1 MNSNHHYSLRQYLND
16 VIDLERNIRNAV
28 HSQSD
33 DSGLEAYP
41 ELRQLL
47 LEIVNGSDERIAA
60 LERLSTQE
68 GGSVGAA
75 LMEGINTVT
84 GTLAGLYE
92 KVREHPVSKMVRDD
106 IIALHMASTGYGML
120 LTLSLGIGHNECA
133 DLSLKCMSCFP
144 RLILGLTDLLPTIV
158 LEELAQ
164 DAPLSSPAAA
174 QVAIAHIRDVWHSD
188 ALNPLVAEMAYSSK
202 S

>member
-1 MNSNHHYSLRQYLND
+1 MNSNHHTSLKHYLND

-33 DSGLEAYP
+33 DSGLQVYP
-41 ELRQLL
+41 ELRQIL
-47 LEIVNGSDERIAA
+47 LEIVKGSDERIAA
-60 LERLSTQE
+60 LEKLSAQE

-84 GTLAGLYE
+84 GTLVGLYD
-92 KVREHPVSKMVRDD
+92 KVREHPVSKMLRDD
-106 IIALHMASTGYGML
+106 IIALHLASTSYGML

-133 DLSLKCMSCFP
+133 DLALKCMSCYP
-144 RLILGLTDLLPTIV
+144 HLILGLTDLLPTVV

-164 DAPLSSPAAA
+164 DAPLTSPAAA
-174 QVAIAHIRDVWHSD
+174 QVAITHIRDVWHCD
-188 ALNPLVAEMAYSSK
+188 ALNPPVTDAASSINP
-202 S
+202 